1 MSIIVTNE
9 ITVPASR
16 IEEVAAKFIANGE
29 KIRHLD
35 GFEGFEVLCPTEPA
49 DDRVLVIT
57 RWRDEDAYSA
67 WRHSEH
73 FAAGHPQASSHP
85 HAQSERPQPEHPQ
98 SQTSQ
103 PQALQGNASQKNSVV
118 RHYEVKVAVS
128 PQ

>member
-16 IEEVAAKFIANGE
+16 LEEVAAKFTSNGN

-35 GFEGFEVLCPTEPA
+35 GFEGFEVLRPTEPA

-57 RWRDEDAYSA
+57 RWRDESAYLA

-73 FAAGHPQASSHP
+73 FAAGHPQAHQRTQGQGSS
-85 HAQSERPQPEHPQ
+85 SGD
-98 SQTSQ
+98 SQK
-103 PQALQGNASQKNSVV
+103 KNSVV

>member
-1 MSIIVTNE
+1 MRRSMSIIVTNE

-16 IEEVAAKFIANGE
+16 IEEVAAKFSANGE

-35 GFEGFEVLCPTEPA
+35 GFRGFEVLCPTEPA

-57 RWRDEDAYSA
+57 RWRDEDAYLA
-67 WRHSEH
+67 WRHSEY
-73 FAAGHPQASSHP
+73 FAAGHPHTSSD
-85 HAQSERPQPEHPQ
+85 QN
-98 SQTSQ
+98 SQDHCAHGEPSQ
-103 PQALQGNASQKNSVV
+103 KKNSVV